1 MWWRDT
7 LYTLNPV
14 IGLGIKRYFHL
25 YDMLNFMRGGI
36 LKLYIVNPCFLWC
49 VFSMYYF
56 NEEQVCNEKKKIKF
70 VKLWEIYNINRE
82 IIFFCINAEKEN
94 IQKSF
99 LNTKQ
104 FKI

>member
-1 MWWRDT
+1 MMARH
-7 LYTLNPV
+7 PIHFKSV

-56 NEEQVCNEKKKIKF
+56 NEEQVCNEKKNQI
-70 VKLWEIYNINRE
+70 
-82 IIFFCINAEKEN
+82 C
-94 IQKSF
+94 
-99 LNTKQ
+99 
-104 FKI
+104 